1 MKFSYIG
8 NQENKDVRIA
18 GSYANS
24 AFSHANAAFLAANT
38 SGGGSVSVGTIAIT
52 VDNFT
57 SNGNTTTYTLST
69 TPTAEQYVT
78 VGVDGLTQFRNTYN
92 TSGNIITFDSVFE
105 NGANIE
111 VTTITSAIAVET
123 SANTTNAAF
132 AVANSAAQYANAAFV
147 QANAAFQVANSGSG
161 GTSAG
166 TYANA
171 AFIQANTAI
180 DNAASASLYANA
192 AFLAANS
199 ATGGID
205 TWVRDAANAAS
216 SYANSAYTHSAVLID
231 NSAAHG

>member
-38 SGGGSVSVGTIAIT
+38 GGSGALSVGSITIT

-92 TSGNIITFDSVFE
+92 TSGNIITFDSIFE
-105 NGANIE
+105 IMCCKNNNEPSDVRGVPTENLPCGLLD
-111 VTTITSAIAVET
+111 SL
-123 SANTTNAAF
+123 TTN
-132 AVANSAAQYANAAFV
+132 SSSL
-147 QANAAFQVANSGSG
+147 FQLTPNG
-161 GTSAG
+161 GLV
-166 TYANA
+166 
-171 AFIQANTAI
+171 IM
-180 DNAASASLYANA
+180 
-192 AFLAANS
+192 
-199 ATGGID
+199 
-205 TWVRDAANAAS
+205 
-216 SYANSAYTHSAVLID
+216 
-231 NSAAHG
+231 